1 MCGAL
6 RDKHLKYN
14 DDFETDNILGH
25 AEIMMAELKLFIRNG
40 VYFRRN
46 AKKTAFSLWYL
57 L

>member
-46 AKKTAFSLWYL
+46 AKKTAFSL
-57 L
+57 